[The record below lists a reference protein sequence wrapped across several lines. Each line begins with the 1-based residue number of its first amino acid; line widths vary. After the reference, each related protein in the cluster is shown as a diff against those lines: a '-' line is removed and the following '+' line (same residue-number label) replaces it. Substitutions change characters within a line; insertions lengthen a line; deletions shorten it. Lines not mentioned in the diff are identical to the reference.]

1 MPSSHLILCHP
12 LLLLPSIFP
21 ASGSFHESA
30 LRIRWPKYRSLSFSI
45 SPSNKY
51 SGLISFRMNWFDLAV
66 QGTLKS
72 LLHSSK
78 ASILCHSAV
87 FIVQL
92 SHSYMTTGKTIAL
105 TRQTF
110 VGKIMSLLFIM
121 LSRLVIAFSYNLWS
135 NKCQDCYGNNRKTA
149 FMTEPT
155 NKKEDISS
163 FSPKKTKNTVVR
175 WSFLFLWFY
184 KDLMSLYFMPT
195 DSLSCLKFYV
205 LKNFEKKF
213 RWQNKLYLTLHEA
226 DSLCSQKSRELW
238 GREKQHIF

>member
-1 MPSSHLILCHP
+1 
-12 LLLLPSIFP
+12 
-21 ASGSFHESA
+21 
-30 LRIRWPKYRSLSFSI
+30 
-45 SPSNKY
+45 
-51 SGLISFRMNWFDLAV
+51 
-66 QGTLKS
+66 
-72 LLHSSK
+72 
-78 ASILCHSAV
+78 
-87 FIVQL
+87 
-92 SHSYMTTGKTIAL
+92 
-105 TRQTF
+105 
-110 VGKIMSLLFIM
+110 MSLLFIM

-205 LKNFEKKF
+205 LKKFEKRF

-238 GREKQHIF
+238 GREKQHIFWANEKEKDEKWTGNKENIWSSRWLGIGYLNGMTSRNMESLQKHGTLNVRFWFANVISQFTEERPLTVRLIKDFNIR

>member
-1 MPSSHLILCHP
+1 M
-12 LLLLPSIFP
+12 
-21 ASGSFHESA
+21 
-30 LRIRWPKYRSLSFSI
+30 LSNS
-45 SPSNKY
+45 
-51 SGLISFRMNWFDLAV
+51 
-66 QGTLKS
+66 
-72 LLHSSK
+72 
-78 ASILCHSAV
+78 
-87 FIVQL
+87 VQL
-92 SHSYMTTGKTIAL
+92 SHPYMTTGKTIAL